1 MVFMAHALG
10 GARFRN
16 RKFLRMLGG
25 FLALVSA
32 VTFAYANASMR
43 RGVLTGTVLQA
54 VATSMP
60 IGLIVLLPILLLTG
74 GFQILAG
81 FSGRSWALLLVA
93 GVIHFAWGRY
103 CNYRATKAIGAN
115 LVAPI
120 QQYSLI
126 ITLVLAVLWLGE
138 PLTLLRIIGIA
149 LVIVGPGFTLT
160 PEKPAASEVPPETP
174 SDTTFVPQYAEGYT
188 YALLSS
194 IGFGLSPILFNM
206 AFGKGGLAVGVAGGF
221 VAYLSA
227 TATVALTLLLPGKW
241 TEMRQIDRESGW
253 WFFASGV
260 TVCVS
265 QVTRIMAF
273 AVAPVSV
280 VSPIA
285 RLSLVFRIYVS
296 RWLNPKHEVFGPG
309 VIWGTV
315 ISLVGA
321 VALSVSVDDVAH
333 ALPLPA
339 WLAAALAWHWP

>member
-1 MVFMAHALG
+1 
-10 GARFRN
+10 
-16 RKFLRMLGG
+16 MLGG
-25 FLALVSA
+25 FLALFSA
-32 VTFAYANASMR
+32 VTFAYSNASMR

-60 IGLIVLLPILLLTG
+60 IGVLLLIPVMLATG
-74 GFQILAG
+74 GFHILAE
-81 FSGRSWALLLVA
+81 FSQRSWMLLIVA

-126 ITLVLAVLWLGE
+126 VTLVLAVMWLGE
-138 PLTLLRIIGIA
+138 SLTLLRMLGIA
-149 LVIVGPGFTLT
+149 LVIAGPGLTLA
-160 PEKPAASEVPPETP
+160 PEKPGAASDVPAETP
-174 SDTTFVPQYAEGYT
+174 DETAFVPQYAEGYT

-194 IGFGLSPILFNM
+194 IGFGLSPILFRM
-206 AFGKGGLAVGVAGGF
+206 AFAKGGLGIGIAGGF
-221 VAYLSA
+221 VSYLSA
-227 TATVALTLLLPGKW
+227 SAAVALILLLPGKW
-241 TEMRQIDRESGW
+241 TEMRTIDRASGW
-253 WFFASGV
+253 WFFVSGV
-260 TVCVS
+260 TVCIS
-265 QVTRIMAF
+265 QVSRIMAF

-309 VIWGTV
+309 VVWGTV
-315 ISLVGA
+315 ISLIGA

-333 ALPLPA
+333 ALPLPE
-339 WLAAALAWHWP
+339 WLAQTLAWHWP

>member
-1 MVFMAHALG
+1 
-10 GARFRN
+10 
-16 RKFLRMLGG
+16 MLGG
-25 FLALVSA
+25 LLALFSA

-60 IGLIVLLPILLLTG
+60 IGLLLLLPVLLLTG
-74 GFQILAG
+74 GFQILKD
-81 FSGRSWALLLVA
+81 FSARSWFLLIVA

-115 LVAPI
+115 LVAPV
-120 QQYSLI
+120 QQYSLV
-126 ITLVLAVLWLGE
+126 ITLVLAVLWLDE
-138 PLTLLRIIGIA
+138 PLTLLRMLGIA

-160 PEKPAASEVPPETP
+160 PEKPAISEVVAETP
-174 SDTTFVPQYAEGYT
+174 ADTTFVPQYAEGYT

-194 IGFGLSPILFNM
+194 IGFGLSPILFNL

-227 TATVALTLLLPGKW
+227 TATIALILLLPGRW
-241 TEMRQIDRESGW
+241 VEMRQIDRENGW
-253 WFFASGV
+253 WFFTSGV

-265 QVTRIMAF
+265 QVARIMAF

-296 RWLNPKHEVFGPG
+296 RWLNPKHEVFGAG

-315 ISLVGA
+315 ISLIGA

-339 WLAAALAWHWP
+339 WLTAALAWHWP

>member
-1 MVFMAHALG
+1 
-10 GARFRN
+10 
-16 RKFLRMLGG
+16 MLGG
-25 FLALVSA
+25 ILALVSA

-60 IGLIVLLPILLLTG
+60 IGVLLLVLVMLPTG
-74 GFQILAG
+74 GFRILAG
-81 FSGRSWALLLVA
+81 FSQRSWLLLILA

-126 ITLVLAVLWLGE
+126 VTLTLAVLWLGE

-149 LVIVGPGFTLT
+149 LVIVGPGFTLA
-160 PEKPAASEVPPETP
+160 PEKPAASSVPPETP
-174 SDTTFVPQYAEGYT
+174 GETAFVPQYAEGYI

-194 IGFGLSPILFNM
+194 IGFGLSPILFNL
-206 AFGKGGLAVGVAGGF
+206 AFGKGGLAVGIAGGF

-227 TATVALTLLLPGKW
+227 SAAVALTLLIPGKW
-241 TEMRQIDRESGW
+241 TELRAIDRANSW
-253 WFFASGV
+253 WFFVSGV
-260 TVCVS
+260 MVCVS

-285 RLSLVFRIYVS
+285 RLSLVFRIYVG
-296 RWLNPKHEVFGPG
+296 RWLNPKHEIFGPG
-309 VIWGTV
+309 VVWGTV
-315 ISLVGA
+315 ISLIGA
-321 VALSVSVDDVAH
+321 FALSVSVDDVAQ
-333 ALPLPA
+333 ALPLPS
-339 WLAAALAWHWP
+339 WLATALAWHWP

>member
-1 MVFMAHALG
+1 
-10 GARFRN
+10 
-16 RKFLRMLGG
+16 MLGG
-25 FLALVSA
+25 LLALFSA

-60 IGLIVLLPILLLTG
+60 IGLVLLLPVLMVTG

-81 FSGRSWALLLVA
+81 FSARSWFLLIVA

-103 CNYRATKAIGAN
+103 CNYRATRAIGAN
-115 LVAPI
+115 LVAPV
-120 QQYSLI
+120 QQYSLV
-126 ITLVLAVLWLGE
+126 ITLVLAVLWLDE
-138 PLTLLRIIGIA
+138 PLTLLRMLGIA
-149 LVIVGPGFTLT
+149 LVIAGPGLTLA
-160 PEKPAASEVPPETP
+160 PEKPDVSAIPAETP
-174 SDTTFVPQYAEGYT
+174 SETTFVPQYAEGYT

-227 TATVALTLLLPGKW
+227 TAIVAFTLLLPRRW
-241 TEMRQIDRESGW
+241 TEMRHIDRESGW

-265 QVTRIMAF
+265 QITRIMAF

-296 RWLNPKHEVFGPG
+296 RWLNPKHEVFGAG

-315 ISLVGA
+315 ISLIGA
-321 VALSVSVDDVAH
+321 VALSVSVDDVAR